1 VKEDPHKT
9 RNSKPKDTD
18 NHFDVIVIGAGIS
31 GVGAAYQLRKK
42 CPGKSLAI
50 LESKPSYGGTWHTHN
65 YPGVRSDSDMYTFG
79 YKFKPWIG
87 KPVSDG
93 ASILKYIGEAISEGG
108 LERHIHY
115 QREVIS
121 ASWSGEEQRWLLK
134 VRCLDTGIEATCSCG
149 FLWMCQGYYRHSEGY
164 TPDFPGIDDFRGQ
177 LVHPQFWPEDLD
189 YTGKRVIVIGS
200 GATAITLTPNMAD
213 TAGHITML
221 QRSPTY
227 LWTNENK
234 NELADTLRELELPEE
249 WIHEAVRRSILKEQR
264 EMFGLAASQPEEF
277 TKSMLD
283 DIRVHV
289 GNDFDVEKHFSPSY
303 RPGTQRVAYVP
314 DGDLFKK
321 IAEGKVTIVTDHIDH
336 FTETGILTRS
346 GEHLE
351 ADIIITATG
360 FNMSVMGD
368 IAFSVDGVPVDFSER
383 FFYNGVMT
391 SGVPN
396 MVSMFGYL
404 RTSWTMRV
412 DLISELVCRLLNFMD
427 EKSYTSCTP
436 QLRECDQNMTR
447 RMFIEP
453 DNFNPGYVQRGIHL
467 YPKQGD
473 HAPWIVYS
481 DYYEERE
488 VFPSIDFEDDA
499 LVYAGAAVNV
509 D

>member
-1 VKEDPHKT
+1 MKEDPHQT
-9 RNSKPKDTD
+9 RNSQPSDTD

-93 ASILKYIGEAISEGG
+93 ASILKYIGEAISEGR

-121 ASWSGEEQRWLLK
+121 ASWSGEEQGWLLK
-134 VRCLDTGIEATCSCG
+134 VRCLDTGIEATYSCG

-164 TPDFPGIDDFRGQ
+164 TPDFPGIDNFRGQ
-177 LVHPQFWPEDLD
+177 LVHPQLWPEDLD

-200 GATAITLTPNMAD
+200 GATAITLTPNKAD
-213 TAGHITML
+213 TAGHIAML

-227 LWTNENK
+227 LWTHENK

-336 FTETGILTRS
+336 FTETGILTQS

-368 IAFSVDGVPVDFSER
+368 IEFSVDGVPVDFSER

-436 QLRECDQNMTR
+436 QLRECDQNMTPR
-447 RMFIEP
+447 LFIEP

-499 LVYAGAAVNV
+499 LVYAAAGADA